1 MALSAC
7 NAVVNPGFE
16 SGVLFPWR
24 ASAVDVAQVSTGTNA
39 YSGDHYLSLQ
49 TAIDNQGN
57 TISQTLKN
65 LKPGK
70 AYTFNAVAQVPYPS
84 GSEYCFVYVYAG
96 FNETVGEITST
107 DLYEETFGTWVS
119 VSGTYVP
126 KKSVESL
133 HILAACDLEDNSDT
147 GEVYLDAIS
156 LVPESGCASA

>member
-7 NAVVNPGFE
+7 IAVINPGFE

-24 ASAVDVAQVSTGTNA
+24 ASAVDVAHVSTGTA
-39 YSGDHYLSLQ
+39 YSGDYYLNLQ

-70 AYTFNAVAQVPYPS
+70 SYTFSAEAQVPYPAI
-84 GSEYCFVYVYAG
+84 SEYCFVYVYSG
-96 FNETVGEITST
+96 SNSTVGEIASV
-107 DLYEETFGTWVS
+107 DLYEESFGEWVS

-126 KKSVESL
+126 KHSVETL
-133 HILAACDLEDNSDT
+133 HILAACDEEDNSVT

-156 LVPESGCASA
+156 LVPESGCGSA